1 MNAIIVYNEIILIR
15 LKRLLIIQSFET
27 WHMTLYKE
35 NSWLLALYW
44 TRQITFRQGT
54 NSQCPYNGRQSLWW
68 CQHVTAA
75 RLPMTTNQESI
86 YTCEEAAMCNVQC
99 IKQKIR
105 MSRMSYNRQSITH
118 NSESFT
124 SLLPPGLGSY
134 FQRSK
139 VYLTYFT
146 WLDLEALLT
155 VCNKDFNKTSS
166 LSALKYNWRIPA
178 LNVFNPQSGLL
189 VCFLL
194 ANKTSVISDYRK
206 CCSPLLQYRT
216 RLWASL
222 TGLLATHEAVLTGL
236 MQSQLLLLLFL
247 APNCQYELVSCSNV
261 STFKTNH
268 SKPTF

>member
-1 MNAIIVYNEIILIR
+1 MTHDFVQR
-15 LKRLLIIQSFET
+15 KLLVVGTLLNKADNFPTRDKQSMSLQWKAVT
-27 WHMTLYKE
+27 VVVSTCHCCSVAHDYKPR
-35 NSWLLALYW
+35 S
-44 TRQITFRQGT
+44 
-54 NSQCPYNGRQSLWW
+54 
-68 CQHVTAA
+68 
-75 RLPMTTNQESI
+75 
-86 YTCEEAAMCNVQC
+86 CNVQC

-236 MQSQLLLLLFL
+236 MQSQHLLLLFL